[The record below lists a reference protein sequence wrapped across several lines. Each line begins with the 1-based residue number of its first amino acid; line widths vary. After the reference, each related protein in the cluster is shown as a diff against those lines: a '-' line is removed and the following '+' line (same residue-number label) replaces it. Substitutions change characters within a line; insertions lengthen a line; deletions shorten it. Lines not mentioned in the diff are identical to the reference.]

1 MATEYTYLL
10 ERQMSHIPKRGKDIV
25 RLKHQGIEGRVTKRD
40 FWPTFDAGKPVYIDV
55 NTGTKYDAAT
65 GECLST
71 PQMRL
76 VLSGDAAVTV
86 KRKDLSAQ
94 SYDGWL
100 NDKRRVA

>member
-1 MATEYTYLL
+1 MNYTYLN
-10 ERQMSHIPKRGKDIV
+10 ERQMQHIRHATGFVNLAHDSFGSRSVRTFQRIEHRG
-25 RLKHQGIEGRVTKRD
+25 HT
-40 FWPTFDAGKPVYIDV
+40 VYADV
-55 NTGTKYDAAT
+55 VTGTLYDATT

-76 VLSGDAAVTV
+76 VLDAPVKATV

-100 NDKRRVA
+100 NDKRRAA